1 MSDLLG
7 SKALELAV
15 SLAFFFF
22 MSSLICSAL
31 RELIEAGLKT
41 RALDLERA
49 VRELLADPDGT
60 GMTRDIFNHPIVA
73 GLFVGKYDPASL
85 RPKEDGPLL
94 AKLPF
99 SGRRH
104 LPSYIPSGQFVAA
117 LVDVVVRGN
126 GEDVPYA
133 PSRPKGPIDLAR
145 LRAEVERSDN
155 PAVRRALQVA
165 TDGAVTFDEATRR
178 MEAWFNGSMDRASG
192 WYKRRTQWMLF
203 AIGLATAL
211 VMNIDSVTV
220 TRRLLDDDDLRAA
233 AVRAAEV
240 RAPPPSP
247 SASGTPSAPASLAAT
262 ADTVQALRTELTNI
276 GFPMGWS
283 LQSGGLFPDAQARRC
298 PPAKPAAASVCDG
311 ALVQVVAGKPVAAV
325 SGGDLILMPIGWL
338 ITALAITMGAP
349 FWFDMLSKF
358 IIVRATVKPSQKS
371 QDEASPER
379 TLRTSPAGGD
389 MVAGDIAGDAWRT
402 APSGTVPATPPAA
415 PPVQPLILNRWAI
428 GNDPDEGLI

>member
-1 MSDLLG
+1 
-7 SKALELAV
+7 
-15 SLAFFFF
+15 

-60 GMTRDIFNHPIVA
+60 GMTRDVFNHPIVA

-85 RPKEDGPLL
+85 RPKEDGPPL

-133 PSRPKGPIDLAR
+133 RPRPKGPIDLAR
-145 LRAEVERSDN
+145 LRAEVERFDN

-240 RAPPPSP
+240 RAPPLSP
-247 SASGTPSAPASLAAT
+247 SVSGTPSAPAGLAGT

-298 PPAKPAAASVCDG
+298 PAAKPAATRPPGAAGSPHAVAPACDG

-379 TLRTSPAGGD
+379 TLNTSPAGGD
-389 MVAGDIAGDAWRT
+389 MVAGDVAGDAWRT
-402 APSGTVPATPPAA
+402 APAGAVQATPPAT
-415 PPVQPLILNRWAI
+415 PVQPLILNRWAI
-428 GNDPDEGLI
+428 GNDPDEGLL